1 MEPQVNQYGSHM
13 VMTNVV
19 KPSKKKYINIDTKY
33 RDEYTFYETDSLV
46 NYNISLPERITE
58 VRNMYVCNAEIPM
71 TIYNISSELGNN
83 FFQITNVLTANTEL
97 VTIPSGDYTITSLV
111 SAINTA
117 ISLLASPY
125 KKIQASISATSSNN
139 IVFTNTDNTNTLTL
153 SFDLTLDG
161 SLDKYNFKRKLGW
174 VLGFRYISYT
184 LDPRHS
190 ITSENVADL
199 TGVRYVYLVV
209 DEFSKGNQNSFLGP
223 LPTSLIRKNILA
235 KIVLDRQRYPFGSI
249 LPANNTNGYLL
260 TDRRSYTGK
269 IDLQKLNVQLVDDI
283 GKPVNLN
290 GMDFSFCI
298 EVEHE

>member
-1 MEPQVNQYGSHM
+1 
-13 VMTNVV
+13 
-19 KPSKKKYINIDTKY
+19 
-33 RDEYTFYETDSLV
+33 
-46 NYNISLPERITE
+46 
-58 VRNMYVCNAEIPM
+58 
-71 TIYNISSELGNN
+71 
-83 FFQITNVLTANTEL
+83 
-97 VTIPSGDYTITSLV
+97 
-111 SAINTA
+111 
-117 ISLLASPY
+117 
-125 KKIQASISATSSNN
+125 
-139 IVFTNTDNTNTLTL
+139 
-153 SFDLTLDG
+153 
-161 SLDKYNFKRKLGW
+161 
-174 VLGFRYISYT
+174 
-184 LDPRHS
+184 
-190 ITSENVADL
+190 VADL

-235 KIVLDRQRYPFGSI
+235 KIVLDRQKYPFGSI